1 MFYLTLMPGNKLKSI
16 DKAGFSDFLNFEN
29 SDKLVHGFM
38 FFGLAFLFQFLKE
51 HRLLKSILVPFLIS
65 FLIEILQGIMPY
77 GRTFDWFDL
86 LANTIGILLAVGLIQ
101 SIKKA
106 KN

>member
-1 MFYLTLMPGNKLKSI
+1 ML
-16 DKAGFSDFLNFEN
+16 DFDN
-29 SDKLVHGFM
+29 SDKLVHGIM
-38 FFGLAFLFQFLKE
+38 FFGLAFLYQFLKDN
-51 HRLLKSILVPFLIS
+51 RLIKLILVPFLIS
-65 FLIEILQGIMPY
+65 FLIEILQGMMPF
-77 GRTFDWFDL
+77 GRTFDWLDL